1 MTEESRMAKVQK
13 IMKLLGYNSEFSV
26 VDRNQIREWLATLEL
41 SPGFR
46 DYIKD
51 RDLIILKTLGEEAQS
66 EKMRLILIGQRMELK
81 YLAGSVREEMAKR
94 ERESKKLDTQI
105 HKDNKKQKIFSKI

>member
-1 MTEESRMAKVQK
+1 MTEESRMAKVQQ
-13 IMKLLGYNSEFSV
+13 IMKLLGYNSEFTGV
-26 VDRNQIREWLATLEL
+26 NKDLIREWFATLEL

-51 RDLIILKTLGEEAQS
+51 RDLTILKTLGEEAQS

-94 ERESKKLDTQI
+94 EREAKKHNQKMYAKSKKT
-105 HKDNKKQKIFSKI
+105 S